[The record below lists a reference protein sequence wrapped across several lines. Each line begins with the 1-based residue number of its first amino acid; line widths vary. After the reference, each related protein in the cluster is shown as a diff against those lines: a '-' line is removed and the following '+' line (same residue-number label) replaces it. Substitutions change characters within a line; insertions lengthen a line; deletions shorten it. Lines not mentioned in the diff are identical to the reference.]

1 MLQLYFLS
9 VAANFLAGMTL
20 SADWMGERFTSL
32 AGILGA
38 LSVRRAKTI
47 TGLAALLV
55 GLGTLFVPAAAPI
68 VFGDLFPSIVGVAVG
83 IALLFEVFKQASLY
97 TGDQSSRGAEPAYRG
112 AESAASRGALNPRS
126 PSAYRTALGA
136 LGFAAAVLHYF
147 LPERLFF

>member
-9 VAANFLAGMTL
+9 VAANFLAGVTL
-20 SADWMGERFTSL
+20 SADWMKERFPSL

-38 LSVRRAKTI
+38 LSVRRARTI

-55 GLGTLFVPAAAPI
+55 GLGTLFVPAEPPL
-68 VFGDLFPSIVGVAVG
+68 VLGDLFPSVVGLAVG
-83 IALLFEVFKQASLY
+83 IALLFEVFKQEALY
-97 TGDQSSRGAEPAYRG
+97 PGDH
-112 AESAASRGALNPRS
+112 AARTEQGLKT

-147 LPERLFF
+147 LPERLLF